1 MSISAIMMM
10 TLSACA
16 STNIVKVSE
25 AAPITYKM
33 EQGVT
38 KYASLEM
45 PSAANS
51 LQHRR
56 PSTLQDLP
64 SPYLPQATVPRGPK
78 FNPHDVD
85 KDLYSHQKIGQPYKM
100 AGSTYVPKHDPKY
113 DKSGLA
119 SWYGPKYHGR
129 PTASGEIF
137 NKNDLTAAHKTLP
150 MNSMVHVENLTN
162 GRTLTVRINDRGPF
176 VTGRII
182 DLSEASAK
190 ILGYTQDGTARV
202 RVRYMGPADPNAG
215 QRSAQSLPPV
225 FEAPS
230 LTVEAPTP
238 KSMPFTSPND
248 TAPMMPKEYHERD
261 YFEIERSP
269 DAQEYSSPI
278 APSAPQLAPEAGLPD
293 SDGQVTLTIKGP
305 IRMAKSENSQAKF
318 IPAVHYSSKK
328 NNN

>member
-1 MSISAIMMM
+1 MSISALMMI

-16 STNIVKVSE
+16 STNVVKVSE

-45 PSAANS
+45 PSVPND

-56 PSTLQDLP
+56 PSTLQNSP
-64 SPYLPQATVPRGPK
+64 SPYAPQSTAPRGPK
-78 FNPHDVD
+78 FNPHAVD
-85 KDLYSHQKIGQPYKM
+85 MDIYSHQKIGKPYKV
-100 AGSTYVPKHDPKY
+100 AGSTFVPKHEPKY

-176 VTGRII
+176 ITGRII

-190 ILGYTQDGTARV
+190 ILGYTQNGTARV
-202 RVRYMGPADPNAG
+202 RVRYMGPADPNAA
-215 QRSAQSLPPV
+215 QQSAQSLPPV

-238 KSMPFTSPND
+238 KAMPFTNPND
-248 TAPMMPKEYHERD
+248 TMPKEYHERG
-261 YFEIERSP
+261 YLEIDRSP
-269 DAQEYSSPI
+269 DAQDYNSPI
-278 APSAPQLAPEAGLPD
+278 APSAPQLAPEAGLPE

-305 IRMAKSENSQAKF
+305 IRMAKSEDSQAKF
-318 IPAVHYSSKK
+318 IPAVHYSIKKSK
-328 NNN
+328 N

>member
-1 MSISAIMMM
+1 MMV

-33 EQGVT
+33 EQGAT

-45 PSAANS
+45 PTTPDSF
-51 LQHRR
+51 QHRR
-56 PSTLQDLP
+56 PSTLQNAP
-64 SPYLPQATVPRGPK
+64 SPYLPQAASPRGPK
-78 FNPHDVD
+78 FNPQAVD
-85 KDLYSHQKIGQPYKM
+85 EDLYSHQKIGQPYKV
-100 AGSTYVPKHDPKY
+100 AGSTYVPKHEPKY

-119 SWYGPKYHGR
+119 SWYGSRYHGR

-150 MNSMVHVENLTN
+150 MNSMVHVENLAN

-176 VTGRII
+176 VSGRII

-190 ILGYTQDGTARV
+190 ILGYTHDGTARV
-202 RVRYMGPADPNAG
+202 RVRYVGPADPNAAR
-215 QRSAQSLPPV
+215 QSAQSLPPV

-230 LTVEAPTP
+230 LTVESPAPNV
-238 KSMPFTSPND
+238 MPFANPRDPEPTV
-248 TAPMMPKEYHERD
+248 PKRYQERD
-261 YFEIERSP
+261 YFEIDRSP
-269 DAQEYSSPI
+269 DAQNYNSPI
-278 APSAPQLAPEAGLPD
+278 APSAPVPAPNASVPE

-305 IRMAKSENSQAKF
+305 IRMAKSENSEARF
-318 IPAVHYSSKK
+318 IPAVNRTTYINKK
-328 NNN
+328 

>member
-1 MSISAIMMM
+1 MSISALMMI

-16 STNIVKVSE
+16 SNNIVKVSE

-33 EQGVT
+33 EQGAT
-38 KYASLEM
+38 KYASLEL
-45 PSAANS
+45 PSTPNNI
-51 LQHRR
+51 QHRR
-56 PSTLQDLP
+56 PSTLQNGP
-64 SPYLPQATVPRGPK
+64 SPYLPQAEVPRGPK
-78 FNPHDVD
+78 FNPHAVD
-85 KDLYSHQKIGQPYKM
+85 EDLYSHQQIGKPYKM
-100 AGSTYVPKHDPKY
+100 AGSTYVPKHEPKY

-137 NKNDLTAAHKTLP
+137 NKDDLTAAHKTLP

-162 GRTLTVRINDRGPF
+162 GRTLTVRVNDRGPF
-176 VTGRII
+176 VSGRII

-190 ILGYTQDGTARV
+190 ILGYTQNGTARV
-202 RVRYMGPADPNAG
+202 RVRYMGPADPNAA

-225 FEAPS
+225 FEDPS
-230 LTVEAPTP
+230 LTVEAPAQ

-248 TAPMMPKEYHERD
+248 NAPMMPKEYHERD
-261 YFEIERSP
+261 YFEIDRSQE
-269 DAQEYSSPI
+269 AQDYKSPI

-318 IPAVHYSSKK
+318 IPAVHYSNAKSK
-328 NNN
+328 N

>member
-1 MSISAIMMM
+1 MSISALMMI

-33 EQGVT
+33 EQGAT

-45 PSAANS
+45 PSTPNS

-56 PSTLQDLP
+56 PSTLQNAP
-64 SPYLPQATVPRGPK
+64 SPYLPKAASPRGPK
-78 FNPHDVD
+78 FNPRAVD
-85 KDLYSHQKIGQPYKM
+85 EDLYSHQKVGQPYKM
-100 AGSTYVPKHDPKY
+100 AGSTYVPKHEPKY

-137 NKNDLTAAHKTLP
+137 NKDDLTAAHKTLP

-176 VTGRII
+176 VSGRII

-190 ILGYTQDGTARV
+190 ILGYTQNGTARV
-202 RVRYMGPADPNAG
+202 RVRYVGPADPNAAY
-215 QRSAQSLPPV
+215 QSAQSLPPV

-230 LTVEAPTP
+230 LTVEAPAP
-238 KSMPFTSPND
+238 KAMPFASPKN
-248 TAPMMPKEYHERD
+248 TAPTGPQEYQERD
-261 YFEIERSP
+261 YFEIDRSP
-269 DAQEYSSPI
+269 EAQDNNSPI
-278 APSAPQLAPEAGLPD
+278 VPSAPIPAPNAGIPD
-293 SDGQVTLTIKGP
+293 SEGQVTLTIKGP
-305 IRMAKSENSQAKF
+305 IRMAKSENSEARF
-318 IPAVHYSSKK
+318 IPAVNRRTYQTKD
-328 NNN
+328 

>member
-1 MSISAIMMM
+1 MSICALIMVS
-10 TLSACA
+10 LSACA
-16 STNIVKVSE
+16 SNNIVKVSE

-45 PSAANS
+45 PSAPNTF
-51 LQHRR
+51 QHRR
-56 PSTLQDLP
+56 PLSLQDAP
-64 SPYLPQATVPRGPK
+64 SPYAPQTTAPRGPK
-78 FNPHDVD
+78 FNPGAVD
-85 KDLYSHQKIGQPYKM
+85 EDLYSHQKLGQPYKM
-100 AGSTYVPKHDPKY
+100 AGSTYVPKHEPKY

-137 NKNDLTAAHKTLP
+137 NKNDITAAHKTLP
-150 MNSMVHVENLTN
+150 MNSMVHVENLSN

-202 RVRYMGPADPNAG
+202 RVRYMGPADPNAA
-215 QRSAQSLPPV
+215 QQSAQSLPPL

-230 LTVEAPTP
+230 LTVEAPNP
-238 KSMPFTSPND
+238 KDMPFTNPEDS
-248 TAPMMPKEYHERD
+248 APKEYQERD
-261 YFEIERSP
+261 YFEIDRSP
-269 DAQEYSSPI
+269 NAQDYSAPV
-278 APSAPQLAPEAGLPD
+278 APSAPQPAPEAGLPE
-293 SDGQVTLTIKGP
+293 SDGQITLTIKGP

-318 IPAVHYSSKK
+318 IPAVHYSEKK
-328 NNN
+328 DKN